1 MQIAIATAGDHAGFR
16 ALVDAEI
23 RPDRAKTHAWDDF
36 PLVLDPA
43 NAPWTL
49 VARAPDGSVA
59 AGVAA
64 LIRDHTTSL
73 GTLAVAGV
81 GSVVT
86 RPEFRGRGLST
97 ALQNALLERLRR
109 QDVPLAVLWT
119 DQPEIYAGR
128 GFAAAGWEHHA
139 DLAGVAWPPAP
150 PGLTIRAYAGTDAPA
165 VAALYA
171 RHRWRTVRQPG
182 DDRRLYGMPGTRGLV
197 AVDGTGAV
205 VAAVFCGK
213 GADFPG
219 YVPEWDGPCDA
230 VLALLAEAHG
240 RRWVEA
246 VLIPAG
252 GEALLEALAAR
263 DAGWAV
269 QPSGQWCVVRPD
281 LLAAAAA
288 AAGVA
293 PPAAAEQAAAWLGA
307 PDGQGGVRPGVLAAA
322 VWGFDSV

>member
-1 MQIAIATAGDHAGFR
+1 
-16 ALVDAEI
+16 
-23 RPDRAKTHAWDDF
+23 
-36 PLVLDPA
+36 
-43 NAPWTL
+43 
-49 VARAPDGSVA
+49 
-59 AGVAA
+59 
-64 LIRDHTTSL
+64 L
-73 GTLAVAGV
+73 GRLAVAGL

-86 RPEFRGRGLST
+86 RPGFRGRGLST
-97 ALQNALLERLRR
+97 ALQNAMLERLRR

-150 PGLTIRAYAGTDAPA
+150 PDLVVRAYADTDAAA

-171 RHRWRTVRQPG
+171 GHRWRTVRAPG
-182 DDRRLYGMPGTRGLV
+182 DDGRLYGMPGTRGLV
-197 AVDGTGAV
+197 AVDPAGAV
-205 VAAVFCGK
+205 VAAVFSGK

-219 YVPEWDGPCDA
+219 YVPEWDGPVAA
-230 VLALLAEAHG
+230 VMALLAEAW
-240 RRWVEA
+240 RRGWAEA
-246 VLIPAG
+246 VLVPAG

-263 DAGWAV
+263 GAGWAV

-288 AAGVA
+288 TAGVR
-293 PPAAAEQAAAWLGA
+293 PPAAGDRAAAWLGA